1 MAFTTKDDVNIL
13 QASDSATIGAG
24 LGDDRYVLSSGT
36 LSPGQTITIS
46 DAQGANT
53 LQLVGGLTI
62 TSSVIT
68 ANALQL
74 TLSDGSIVN
83 VLGAD
88 TFSFQTGGNGL
99 NGQGGVIQTF
109 SDFVVDGLG
118 ATVPAVG
125 APATSGGTVT
135 VNNNG
140 GTTGGVTGGGVTLTP
155 AVNSISEDD
164 TLTVTVDIGAAAMSD
179 TAFTFVIE
187 GVGSNPTQAADFT
200 SATAGT
206 VTVPAGATTATFDV
220 TFVNNEAMAEFAET
234 FQIRLENAAGTEVA
248 RTPTVTL
255 IDTSTNDRE
264 APVVTMQAGPAAY
277 PENSLETAVLATA
290 AATDN
295 VGVTGFAIASGD
307 ANGFFEISSTGAISL
322 TAAGASKMAASN
334 DFETTPND
342 FVLGITATDAAGNV
356 SAPVMHAL
364 RVTDVDDRAPLL
376 TGQVVNGTSAF
387 LTYDEALDP
396 ASQPALADFTV
407 AIQSGGSIQVTSV
420 QISGN
425 TVALTL
431 GRAPAAGEVLTLTYT
446 PGANPVQDAAG
457 NAVAAIAAA
466 ALVVDT
472 VAPVVTAGQTLAYT
486 EDLITGVAP
495 TRTANDVIGTVA
507 ATDNTGVTAFTIV
520 SGNANG
526 FFAIDSSGNVRLT
539 ADGLAGAANDF
550 EAQPNQFTL
559 TVNATDAAGNVSA
572 NQQITLKVNND
583 VRDDVAPPPPNQII
597 QMTTGNDNV
606 TPTGTVNVSQTSAN
620 NDTVAAF
627 FDNQA
632 QGVAGGTST
641 IGLGDSFDT
650 AGGRDQLNLTLAD
663 PGAKA
668 VTFGT
673 AFSPV
678 LTNLEILQIISTGV
692 NAVTASLTGL
702 APSLDTLNFNNTSNA
717 GGTTVNNVGSMVTT
731 FGLTNTA
738 VQGAQAIN
746 VNLDNGVAGG
756 AMDAATVNVGANDG
770 RGTTM
775 TFKGQAAGL
784 GYEVLNVNST
794 GGSTRIANLVSQDSA
809 AANVLTNLNVSGGS
823 NLRIDGSLGFAANKG
838 NINATNFTG
847 DLNVNLNTTV
857 AATVASGTGADRF
870 NFDNQ
875 LLAQAGPFT
884 LNGGGG
890 MDTIAVNNNLVV
902 GDKQSNVINAAT
914 SFEQVEFT
922 QAAPAVAA
930 NALNSI
936 NSFLFTNAAANPNAT
951 GISNDDEF
959 NFATGNGNNFQGTF
973 APLVDGPA
981 NLLDLDVTVAAGGT
995 KLGGNIVAPLFE
1007 TVEIDLTGSG
1017 IFNGNSGAANIQT
1030 AAGATVNITGNANM
1044 VTGANFAANGEIL
1057 FNNNVTVNASAA
1069 TGNLAIRGGNAGT
1082 TGSNITGGSGADVLI
1097 GSTGGDTLNGGTGAD
1112 ILVGELAGG
1121 NSADVL
1127 TGGAGNDMFIVN
1139 AITNLFNATFAVTD
1153 TNTNNIERIT
1163 DFQGNGAQAGD
1174 VIVLNVGGLAAF
1186 GGAAQGNVNNAGQTI
1201 TVTPFTVGTADNFA
1215 QLAAGLGGLQASVAG
1230 AGGVANIGD
1239 VTVSNGSL
1247 AGRYV
1252 VVDNNGAQGLQLANG
1267 GAGPDSIIALTPGT
1281 AALNVND
1288 FMIA

>member
-36 LSPGQTITIS
+36 LAAGQTVTIS

-234 FQIRLENAAGTEVA
+234 FQIRLEDATGAEVA

-295 VGVTGFAIASGD
+295 VGVTSFAIASGD
-307 ANGFFEISSTGAISL
+307 ANGFFEISSTGEISL

-387 LTYDEALDP
+387 LTYDEALST
-396 ASQPALADFTV
+396 ASQPALTDFAV
-407 AIQSGGSIQVTSV
+407 AVQGGGSIQVTSV
-420 QISGN
+420 GISGN
-425 TVALTL
+425 TVTLTL
-431 GRAPAAGEVLTLTYT
+431 GRAPAAGETLLLTYT

-466 ALVVDT
+466 PLVVDT

-539 ADGLAGAANDF
+539 AAGLAGAANDF

-606 TPTGTVNVSQTSAN
+606 TPTGTIGVTQTSAN

-627 FDNQA
+627 FDGIA
-632 QGVAGGTST
+632 QGGPNSTST

-650 AGGRDQLNLTLAD
+650 AGGMGDNLNLTLSK
-663 PGAKA
+663 GAGVEFNNA
-668 VTFGT
+668 V
-673 AFSPV
+673 SPV
-678 LTNLEILQIISTGV
+678 LNNLEILTISGV
-692 NAVTASLTGL
+692 GAVALNPNLSGLVPSLT
-702 APSLDTLNFNNTSNA
+702 TLNFNNTA
-717 GGTTVNNVGSMVTT
+717 LGGVNLDVDGIPSAVNT
-731 FGLTNTA
+731 FGLSNSN
-738 VQGAQAIN
+738 VGGNNILIN
-746 VNLDNGVAGG
+746 RGG
-756 AMDAATVNVGANDG
+756 AMGTLNVSANSKGETVTFDG
-770 RGTTM
+770 NG
-775 TFKGQAAGL
+775 AAG
-784 GYEVLNVNST
+784 YTMLNVVSN
-794 GGSTRIANLVSQDSA
+794 GGSSTLTDLVSA
-809 AANVLTNLNVSGGS
+809 GLTNLNVSGAS
-823 NLRIDGSLGFAANKG
+823 NLSITANPVDFAANKA
-838 NINATNFTG
+838 NIDATNFTG
-847 DLNVNLNTTV
+847 NLNLNLNTAV
-857 AATVASGTGADRF
+857 QSNIASGTGADRF
-870 NFDNQ
+870 QFDGQ
-875 LLAQAGPFT
+875 LGGVGPFV

-890 MDTIAVNNNLVV
+890 MDTAAINVNLVAGNNNQTNAL
-902 GDKQSNVINAAT
+902 NAAT

-936 NSFLFTNAAANPNAT
+936 NSFLFTNAAANPNVT
-951 GISNDDEF
+951 GVENTDEF
-959 NFATGNGNNFQGTF
+959 NFATGNGKTVDGTF

-981 NLLDLDVTVAAGGT
+981 NLLDVDITVASGGT
-995 KLGGNIVAPLFE
+995 TFGAVGIAAGKFE
-1007 TVEIDLTGSG
+1007 MLELDLTGSG
-1017 IFNGNSGAANIQT
+1017 IFGGNNQTVIT
-1030 AAGATVNITGNANM
+1030 AAGATTTITGNANM
-1044 VTGANFAANGEIL
+1044 LTGANFVAGGEIS
-1057 FNNNVTVNASAA
+1057 FGAVPGTVNASAA
-1069 TGNLAIRGGNAGT
+1069 TGNLAIRGGNDNS
-1082 TGSNITGGSGADVLI
+1082 TGSTVTGGSGNDTLI
-1097 GSTGGDTLNGGTGAD
+1097 GGINAGTEGSSTLSGGSGVDFIFGNFN
-1112 ILVGELAGG
+1112 LAGK
-1121 NSADVL
+1121 SADLL
-1127 TGGAGNDMFIVN
+1127 TGGAGNDVFGFTGVIN
-1139 AITNLFNATFAVTD
+1139 TFGAAYTAAD
-1153 TNTNNIERIT
+1153 TTTANIDRIT

-1174 VIVLNVGGLAAF
+1174 VIQISDLGFAASVGD
-1186 GGAAQGNVNNAGQTI
+1186 TI
-1201 TVTPFTVGTADNFA
+1201 VVTPFTVGSANNFA
-1215 QLAAGLGGLQASVAG
+1215 ELQGALGALQATVAG
-1230 AGGVANIGD
+1230 VTNIAD

-1247 AGRYV
+1247 AGRYAV
-1252 VVDNNGAQGLQLANG
+1252 IDNGGVGAQLGGVG
-1267 GAGPDSIIALTPGT
+1267 GAGNDAIISIAGSGP
-1281 AALNVND
+1281 LNAGD
-1288 FMIA
+1288 FVIVA

>member
-13 QASDSATIGAG
+13 QASDSALIGAG
-24 LGDDRYVLSSGT
+24 SGDDRYVLSSGV
-36 LSPGQTITIS
+36 LSPGQTVTIS

-62 TSSVIT
+62 TSSEIT

-99 NGQGGVIQTF
+99 NGQGGIIQNF

-118 ATVPAVG
+118 ATVPAAG

-135 VNNNG
+135 VNDNG
-140 GTTGGVTGGGVTLTP
+140 GTTGGGQQAGVTLTP

-179 TAFTFVIE
+179 TVFNFVIE
-187 GVGSNPTQAADFT
+187 GAGSNPTQAADFT

-206 VTVPAGATTATFDV
+206 VTVPAGATSATFDV
-220 TFVNNEAMAEFAET
+220 TFVNNEAAAEFAET
-234 FQIRLENAAGTEVA
+234 FQIRLEDATGTEVA

-295 VGVTGFAIASGD
+295 VGVTSFAIASGD

-334 DFETTPND
+334 DFETTPNE
-342 FVLGITATDAAGNV
+342 FMLGITATDAAGNV
-356 SAPVMHAL
+356 SAPVMHTL

-431 GRAPAAGEVLTLTYT
+431 GRAPAAGEELTLTYT

-466 ALVVDT
+466 PLVVDT

-495 TRTANDVIGTVA
+495 TRTADDVIGTVA

-539 ADGLAGAANDF
+539 AAGLAGAANDF

-597 QMTTGNDNV
+597 QMTSGNDNV
-606 TPTGTVNVSQTSAN
+606 TPTGTVNVTQTSAN

-627 FDNQA
+627 FDGTA
-632 QGVAGGTST
+632 QGAAGSGTT

-650 AGGRDQLNLTLAD
+650 AGGTDTLNLTLAN
-663 PGAKA
+663 GA
-668 VTFGT
+668 TT
-673 AFSPV
+673 ATNAFIP
-678 LTNLEILQIISTGV
+678 LLNNLEILSFISTGAATNTV
-692 NAVTASLTGL
+692 NLAGFSPASLNTVNFTG
-702 APSLDTLNFNNTSNA
+702 SSQS
-717 GGTTVNNVGSMVTT
+717 TTVAGIPGSVNTI
-731 FGLTNTA
+731 GLLNTPTA
-738 VQGAQAIN
+738 AAALTQTATLAA
-746 VNLDNGVAGG
+746 GVAGG
-756 AMDAATVNVGANDG
+756 AMDAVTVNLSNNAAAVSGTNSSVLSIEGAAAGANN
-770 RGTTM
+770 
-775 TFKGQAAGL
+775 
-784 GYEVLNVNST
+784 GYEILNVNSSMGSSRLQALTSLENNGGATALTTLNVNGNANLRLDTAPLFAANTTGVVNAQNFTGALNTQLNNAATFALNVT
-794 GGSTRIANLVSQDSA
+794 GGS
-809 AANVLTNLNVSGGS
+809 
-823 NLRIDGSLGFAANKG
+823 G
-838 NINATNFTG
+838 N
-847 DLNVNLNTTV
+847 
-857 AATVASGTGADRF
+857 DRF
-870 NFDNQ
+870 DF
-875 LLAQAGPFT
+875 AGT
-884 LNGGGG
+884 LGGAASTINGGGG
-890 MDTIAVNNNLVV
+890 TDAIAV
-902 GDKQSNVINAAT
+902 GANVNAAGALLNAINAAT
-914 SFEQVEFT
+914 SIEVLEFDVAGTETLDATLLTSIKNFEFSGNAST
-922 QAAPAVAA
+922 A
-930 NALNSI
+930 NVIDSVNV
-936 NSFLFTNAAANPNAT
+936 NT
-951 GISNDDEF
+951 
-959 NFATGNGNNFQGTF
+959 FAFTGNGIGGATF
-973 APLVDGPA
+973 ARIGA
-981 NLLDLDVTVAAGGT
+981 NNTATDVLNVSVNNSSGFAFTGGLAAVPYETINLGLMGGTVTGGGQAVTSAAG
-995 KLGGNIVAPLFE
+995 
-1007 TVEIDLTGSG
+1007 S
-1017 IFNGNSGAANIQT
+1017 
-1030 AAGATVNITGNANM
+1030 TVNITGPANM
-1044 VTGANFAANGEIL
+1044 LLTDGGLSFTNAIN
-1057 FNNNVTVNASAA
+1057 VNASAA
-1069 TGNLAIRGGNAGT
+1069 TGNLNLTLTPAGT
-1082 TGSNITGGSGADVLI
+1082 LTGGSGNDL
-1097 GSTGGDTLNGGTGAD
+1097 LLGTAATNQ
-1112 ILVGELAGG
+1112 VF
-1121 NSADVL
+1121 V
-1127 TGGAGNDMFIVN
+1127 GGAGND
-1139 AITNLFNATFAVTD
+1139 TFTGNTGADRFTGGSGNDTFVYQ
-1153 TNTNNIERIT
+1153 TNTDVFSTAPAFTVNDNNINNIDQIL
-1163 DFQGNGAQAGD
+1163 DFQGNGAQVGD
-1174 VIVLNVGGLAAF
+1174 VIQLGIVGAGGYNAAF
-1186 GGAAQGNVNNAGQTI
+1186 FNAATVAS
-1201 TVTPFTVGTADNFA
+1201 VTPIAVGTANIFA
-1215 QLAAGLGGLQASVAG
+1215 DLVGALGTIAPSSAANAQ
-1230 AGGVANIGD
+1230 IFD
-1239 VTVSNGSL
+1239 VTVANGTL

-1252 VVDNNGAQGLQLANG
+1252 VINDANAGLTLPAAANG
-1267 GAGPDSIIALTPGT
+1267 DAIIALGANTQPLVST
-1281 AALNVND
+1281 D
-1288 FMIA
+1288 FVFAV